1 MSKLMIENERLQVQ
15 ILTKGAELTNIQS
28 KIDTTEFLW
37 QADPKYWS
45 RHAPILFP
53 IVGKLKND
61 QYQYQGKTY
70 EMSQHGFAR
79 DMEFSVV
86 LQESDKVRLA
96 LQYTKETL
104 AKYPFKF
111 LLEVEYCLQED
122 CLVTRYFVTNLS
134 ETVEMWFSVGAHPG
148 FNVPID
154 RNAAFEDYTLELSPA
169 TQRTFI
175 PVTQE
180 VLLQTDQATQTE
192 KSSFSLSRDLFKK
205 GVLIFET
212 PEKTQITLKSARSQ
226 KQIIMEY
233 QTLPHLG
240 IWSTY
245 PAEAPFVCIE
255 PWNGLADSFD
265 ASGLLE
271 EKKGIN
277 RLEPQEVFTTEYCT
291 TFLTGGK

>member
-1 MSKLMIENERLQVQ
+1 MSTLMIENDKLQVQ
-15 ILTKGAELTNIQS
+15 ILTKGAELSSIQS
-28 KIDTTEFLW
+28 KMNGTEFLW
-37 QADPKYWS
+37 QADPEYWS

-70 EMSQHGFAR
+70 AMSQHGFAR
-79 DMEFSVV
+79 DMGFTV
-86 LQESDKVRLA
+86 LTQETDKIRLA

-104 AKYPFKF
+104 AKYPFRF
-111 LLEVEYCLQED
+111 LLEVEYSLQAD
-122 CLVTRYFVTNLS
+122 SLMTRYFVTNLS
-134 ETVEMWFSVGAHPG
+134 EENELLFSVGAHPG
-148 FNVPID
+148 FNVPLD
-154 RNAAFEDYTLELSPA
+154 GEATFEDYTLELSPA

-175 PVTQE
+175 PVTSE

-192 KSSFSLSRDLFKK
+192 ESNFALSRDLFKD

-212 PEKTQITLKSARSQ
+212 SEKTQMALKSSKSQ

-233 QTLPHLG
+233 QTMPHLG

-245 PAEAPFVCIE
+245 PAEAPFICIE
-255 PWNGLADSFD
+255 PWNGLADTFD
-265 ASGLLE
+265 TSGLLE

-277 RLEPQEVFTTEYCT
+277 RLEPQELFRTEYCT

>member
-1 MSKLMIENERLQVQ
+1 MSKLMIENDKLQVQ
-15 ILTKGAELTNIQS
+15 ILTKGAELSSIQS
-28 KIDTTEFLW
+28 KTDSTEFLW
-37 QADPKYWS
+37 QANPEYWS

-70 EMSQHGFAR
+70 AMSQHGFAR

-86 LQESDKVRLA
+86 TQETDKIRLA
-96 LQYTKETL
+96 LQDTKETL
-104 AKYPFKF
+104 EKYPFRF
-111 LLEVEYCLQED
+111 LLEVEYSLQAD
-122 CLVTRYFVTNLS
+122 SLITRYFVTNLS
-134 ETVEMWFSVGAHPG
+134 EETEMLFSVGAHPG
-148 FNVPID
+148 FNVPLD
-154 RNAAFEDYTLELSPA
+154 GDATFEDYTLELSPA
-169 TQRTFI
+169 TPRTFI
-175 PVTQE
+175 PVTSE
-180 VLLQTDQATQTE
+180 VLLQTDQTTQREESNFT
-192 KSSFSLSRDLFKK
+192 LSRDLFKK

-212 PEKTQITLKSARSQ
+212 PEKTQVALKSAKSQ

-245 PAEAPFVCIE
+245 PVEAPFICIE
-255 PWNGLADSFD
+255 PWNGLADTFD

-277 RLEPQEVFTTEYCT
+277 QLEPQAVFTTEYCT